1 MPIIQQTEIPERKYG
16 VHYKIGAEELLMKSK
31 EEITQVRSAHRF
43 DENSLADYLK
53 SNMEGF
59 SGELKVHQFA
69 FGQSNP
75 TFLLSAGGKEYILRK
90 KPPGKLLPSAHAVD
104 REYRIIAA
112 LKETKVPVPEALLLC
127 RDDSIIGTP
136 FYVMNR
142 VEGRIFRHVT
152 AHSASDAEE
161 RSAIF
166 DAMNDTL
173 AKIHL
178 VDWEAMGLADYGKPG
193 NYMARQVG
201 RWTKQYMA
209 SKTGNMEAME
219 NLIKWLEKNIPADE
233 SATIVH
239 GDFRLENLIVHPTEP
254 RVVAV
259 LDWELSTL
267 GHPLADLAYNC
278 MNYYIPVME
287 NKISGY
293 RGLDLA
299 ALGIPEERDY
309 IAAYCRRTGRRSIPN
324 WKFFIGFSMFRLIA
338 IIQGVY
344 KRGLDGIA
352 SSDKAKDYGE
362 YGRLLADLA
371 WKIVSGNRIS

>member
-1 MPIIQQTEIPERKYG
+1 
-16 VHYKIGAEELLMKSK
+16 MKSR
-31 EEITQVRSAHRF
+31 EEITQVRAAHRF
-43 DENSLADYLK
+43 NEKTLADYLR
-53 SNMEGF
+53 SHIQGF
-59 SGELKVHQFA
+59 SGELKVNQFE

-75 TFLLSAGGKEYILRK
+75 TFLLWAGGKEYVLRK

-112 LKETKVPVPEALLLC
+112 LKETNVPVPDALLLC
-127 RDDSIIGTP
+127 EDDSIIGTP

-152 AHSASDAEE
+152 ATTASDAEE
-161 RSAIF
+161 RGAIF

-173 AKIHL
+173 AKIHR
-178 VDWEAMGLADYGKPG
+178 VDWQALGLADFGKPG
-193 NYMARQVG
+193 NYMARQVD
-201 RWTKQYMA
+201 RWTRQYMA
-209 SKTGNMEAME
+209 SKTDDMEAMDH
-219 NLIKWLEKNIPADE
+219 LIDWLEKNIPADD

-239 GDFRLENLIVHPTEP
+239 GDFRLENLIIHLTEP

-278 MNYYIPVME
+278 MNYYIPVRE
-287 NKISGY
+287 SRVSGY
-293 RGLDLA
+293 RGLNLTE
-299 ALGIPEERDY
+299 LGIPEEMDY
-309 IAAYCRRTGRRSIPN
+309 VSAYCRRTGRDSIPN
-324 WKFFIGFSMFRLIA
+324 WNFFIAFSMFRLIA

-352 SSDKAKDYGE
+352 SSDKAKYYGE
-362 YGRLLADLA
+362 YARFLADLA
-371 WKIVSGNRIS
+371 WKTVTGEKL